1 MLGTNM
7 EPTLSVIGS
16 ALNWVSGIISSAIQ
30 LLYSIINYILSRPDN
45 YIPFLWPII
54 NFLNHVPIIN
64 IIVHFIFWRPIFD
77 LLFVPGLVSVLIAL
91 IFIIWFERKLT
102 AKVQWRIGPLEV
114 SRPIGGLIQPFADL
128 FRYMF
133 QEFVVPL
140 QADRNYF
147 IHAPAI
153 VFILSTLPVF
163 FIPIG
168 PQTGGIYGVYTGYD
182 VLIALALIT
191 LFNVGII
198 LIGWAS
204 NDRFTYI
211 GTVREALLYTGYEAV
226 LILSVVAILLIY
238 GTADPFKIVNWQVMH
253 LPGIIV
259 NPLAFLGFLIATL
272 MATSR
277 FPFEIPEADTEIVLG
292 PYTEYSGIVYGLV
305 MTMSYEKLY
314 VMSLLMV
321 LLFLNGWAGP
331 PIPYFGGALSYAIWF
346 GIKTYIVMMIMVFTR
361 SVYGRY
367 RPDQA
372 LKMSWTSLLGLVT
385 AALILSLII
394 KLL

>member
-1 MLGTNM
+1 MRLI
-7 EPTLSVIGS
+7 LSIFS
-16 ALNWVSGIISSAIQ
+16 WVSSLIASIFQ
-30 LLYSIINYILSRPDN
+30 LVYSIIQYILTRPEVN
-45 YIPFLWPII
+45 IPFLWPII
-54 NFLNHVPIIN
+54 DFLNKVPVIN
-64 IIVHFIFWRPIFD
+64 IIVHLILWRPIFD
-77 LLFVPGLVSVLIAL
+77 LLIAPGLISITIAL
-91 IFIIWFERKLT
+91 IFIIWFERKIT

-114 SRPIGGLIQPFADL
+114 SRPIGGFLQPFADL
-128 FRYMF
+128 FRYTF

-140 QADRNYF
+140 QTDRRYF

-153 VFILSTLPVF
+153 IFILSTLPVF

-168 PQTGGIYGVYTGYD
+168 PLETNGVVNGIYGVYTGYD
-182 VLIALALIT
+182 VLIAIALIT

-211 GTVREALLYTGYEAV
+211 GTVREALLYTGYEAI
-226 LILSVVAILLIY
+226 LILSAISILLIY
-238 GTADPFKIVNWQVMH
+238 GTADPFKIVNWQVQN
-253 LPGIIV
+253 LPGIVV
-259 NPLAFLGFLIATL
+259 NPLAFLAFLIATL

-292 PYTEYSGIVYGLV
+292 PYTEYSGIIYGLV

-314 VMSLLMV
+314 VLSMLMV
-321 LLFLNGWAGP
+321 LLFLDGWAGP
-331 PIPYFGGALSYAIWF
+331 YIPPLGALSYAIWF

-372 LKMSWTSLLGLVT
+372 LKMGWSVLLGLAIVS
-385 AALILSLII
+385 LLLSLVI

>member
-1 MLGTNM
+1 MKLI
-7 EPTLSVIGS
+7 LSIIGWAIS
-16 ALNWVSGIISSAIQ
+16 WVSGIISSAIQ
-30 LLYSIINYILSRPDN
+30 LLYSIIQYILTRPEVN
-45 YIPFLWPII
+45 IPFLWPII

-64 IIVHFIFWRPIFD
+64 IIVHLILWRPIFD
-77 LLFVPGLVSVLIAL
+77 LLFAPGLVSVLIA
-91 IFIIWFERKLT
+91 IIYIIWFERKLT

-114 SRPIGGLIQPFADL
+114 SRPIGGFLQPFADL

-133 QEFVVPL
+133 QEFVVPMH
-140 QADRNYF
+140 ADKNYF

-153 VFILSTLPVF
+153 VFMLSTLPVF

-168 PQTGGIYGVYTGYD
+168 PIQSNGVVNGIYGIYTGYD
-182 VLIALALIT
+182 VLIAIALIT
-191 LFNVGII
+191 LFNIGII

-211 GTVREALLYTGYEAV
+211 GTVREALLYTGYEVV
-226 LILSVVAILLIY
+226 LILSVVTILLVY
-238 GTADPFKIVNWQVMH
+238 GTADPFKIVNWQVTH
-253 LPGIIV
+253 LPGIIA
-259 NPLAFLGFLIATL
+259 NPLAFLAFLIATL

-314 VMSLLMV
+314 VLSLLMV
-321 LLFLNGWAGP
+321 ILFLDGWAGP
-331 PIPYFGGALSYAIWF
+331 YIPPLGALSYAIWF

-372 LKMSWTSLLGLVT
+372 VKMSWTSLLGLVIV
-385 AALILSLII
+385 ALLLSLVI
-394 KLL
+394 KIF